1 MKKFLTFLL
10 AFSLC
15 LTVFGT
21 YGFESP
27 VVCTDESCDEHN
39 HAGHV
44 LLAADTADY
53 LTATVTSQ
61 QYNEKQGTFTV
72 LIYIELL
79 SESKISGGTVT
90 IRTEGSVLKNPKL
103 SSMSYLF
110 GELISEDE
118 ITTSSSG
125 TYTYFTVK
133 IPEKGEDTRSSYGSI
148 SIVYSVDSE
157 YLDLVSS
164 LRAQTLTVSGSV
176 KKADGTTMVFYPSPS
191 SLKAYVCNHNNIVTK
206 IIKQPTCQD
215 AGIVMVSAYAVHPD
229 VVNAGEYVFSQS
241 FPGAVQAT
249 AAATFAVEDLGAQRI
264 AIVAVDLDFGK
275 EQSAYFKAK
284 AAELGAEI
292 VSEDYIAMSDNDM
305 TSVVSKIKNENVDL
319 IYMPNYYAHAS
330 EVCRQVALQGLDVDI
345 LGCEGADSWQL
356 LLTAGEY
363 AEGLYITT
371 NMDRD
376 DPNESTQAYI
386 ENYRA
391 EYDMEPDMVGASVYD
406 AFEVLFAAMK
416 EVGTD
421 PAAMQEYIAAMKDF
435 DTVTGTLMYYTSAGS
450 AVKPVQ
456 IQQVGEDLQF
466 HSYSVIDDIQIIDGD
481 NIPVVEY

>member
-1 MKKFLTFLL
+1 MKKLVSTLL
-10 AFSLC
+10 ALAMLLS
-15 LTVFGT
+15 
-21 YGFESP
+21 
-27 VVCTDESCDEHN
+27 
-39 HAGHV
+39 
-44 LLAADTADY
+44 LAACG
-53 LTATVTSQ
+53 
-61 QYNEKQGTFTV
+61 N
-72 LIYIELL
+72 
-79 SESKISGGTVT
+79 
-90 IRTEGSVLKNPKL
+90 
-103 SSMSYLF
+103 
-110 GELISEDE
+110 
-118 ITTSSSG
+118 TSSSSAG
-125 TYTYFTVK
+125 SAGSAGSSGSSSSGGSSDPIRIGFFAPVSAASAAADGQSAQQSAELAVK
-133 IPEKGEDTRSSYGSI
+133 LINENGGINGRMVELVDYDDGLDTAEAANIAEK
-148 SIVYSVDSE
+148 
-157 YLDLVSS
+157 
-164 LRAQTLTVSGSV
+164 LTTADGVAAVVSGSYS
-176 KKADGTTMVFYPSPS
+176 GP
-191 SLKAYVCNHNNIVTK
+191 TK
-206 IIKQPTCQD
+206 VAAPICQD

-229 VVNAGEYVFSQS
+229 VVNAGEYIFSQS

-249 AAATFAVEDLGAQRI
+249 AAATFAVNDLKAQRI

-305 TSVVSKIKNENVDL
+305 TSVISKIKSENVDL
-319 IYMPNYYAHAS
+319 IYIPNYYAHAS

-356 LLTAGEY
+356 LETAGEY

-391 EYDMEPDMVGASVYD
+391 EYNMEPDMVGASVYD

-421 PAAMQEYIAAMKDF
+421 SDAMQEYIANMKDF
-435 DTVTGTLMYYTSAGS
+435 ATVTGTLMYYTSAGS

-466 HSYSVIDDIQIIDGD
+466 HSYSVIDDISIIDGD
-481 NIPVVEY
+481 NIEQVTY

>member
-1 MKKFLTFLL
+1 MKKLLSTLL
-10 AFSLC
+10 ALTMVMSLVAC
-15 LTVFGT
+15 GS
-21 YGFESP
+21 G
-27 VVCTDESCDEHN
+27 
-39 HAGHV
+39 
-44 LLAADTADY
+44 DTSTPSDAS
-53 LTATVTSQ
+53 T
-61 QYNEKQGTFTV
+61 
-72 LIYIELL
+72 
-79 SESKISGGTVT
+79 
-90 IRTEGSVLKNPKL
+90 P
-103 SSMSYLF
+103 
-110 GELISEDE
+110 
-118 ITTSSSG
+118 SSSG
-125 TYTYFTVK
+125 SGGSSQGQSEDPIKIGFFAPVSAASAAADGQSAQQSAELAVKLINEAGGINGRTVELVDYDDALDTAEAAN
-133 IPEKGEDTRSSYGSI
+133 IAEKLTTADG
-148 SIVYSVDSE
+148 VDA
-157 YLDLVSS
+157 V
-164 LRAQTLTVSGSV
+164 VSGSYS
-176 KKADGTTMVFYPSPS
+176 GP
-191 SLKAYVCNHNNIVTK
+191 TK
-206 IIKQPTCQD
+206 VAAPICQD

-284 AAELGAEI
+284 ATELGDEI

-305 TSVVSKIKNENVDL
+305 TSVISKIKNENVDL

-356 LLTAGEY
+356 LQTAGEY

-391 EYDMEPDMVGASVYD
+391 EYNMEPDMVGASVYD

-421 PAAMQEYIAAMKDF
+421 PAAMQEYIANMKDF

-466 HSYSVIDDIQIIDGD
+466 HSYGVIDDIEVIDGD

>member
-1 MKKFLTFLL
+1 MDMKKLLSTLL
-10 AFSLC
+10 ALTMVMSLVAC
-15 LTVFGT
+15 GS
-21 YGFESP
+21 G
-27 VVCTDESCDEHN
+27 
-39 HAGHV
+39 
-44 LLAADTADY
+44 DTS
-53 LTATVTSQ
+53 T
-61 QYNEKQGTFTV
+61 
-72 LIYIELL
+72 
-79 SESKISGGTVT
+79 
-90 IRTEGSVLKNPKL
+90 P
-103 SSMSYLF
+103 
-110 GELISEDE
+110 
-118 ITTSSSG
+118 SSSG
-125 TYTYFTVK
+125 SGGSSQGQSEDPIKIGFFAPVSAASAAADGQSAQQSAELAVKLINEAGGINGRTVELVDYDDALDTAEAAN
-133 IPEKGEDTRSSYGSI
+133 IAEKLTTADG
-148 SIVYSVDSE
+148 VDA
-157 YLDLVSS
+157 V
-164 LRAQTLTVSGSV
+164 VSGSYS
-176 KKADGTTMVFYPSPS
+176 GP
-191 SLKAYVCNHNNIVTK
+191 TK
-206 IIKQPTCQD
+206 VAAPICQD

-284 AAELGAEI
+284 ATELGAEI

-305 TSVVSKIKNENVDL
+305 TSVISKIKNENVDL

-356 LLTAGEY
+356 LQTAGEY

-391 EYDMEPDMVGASVYD
+391 EYNMEPDMVGASVYD

-421 PAAMQEYIAAMKDF
+421 PAAMQEYIANMKDF

>member
-1 MKKFLTFLL
+1 MKKLLSTLL
-10 AFSLC
+10 ALAMAMSLVAC
-15 LTVFGT
+15 GGGDTSTPSATSTPAGSGGDSSQT
-21 YGFESP
+21 QSEDPIKIGFFAP
-27 VVCTDESCDEHN
+27 VS
-39 HAGHV
+39 AASA
-44 LLAADTADY
+44 AADGQSAQQSAELAVKLINEAGGINGRTVELVDYDDALDTAEAANIAEKLTTAD
-53 LTATVTSQ
+53 
-61 QYNEKQGTFTV
+61 G
-72 LIYIELL
+72 
-79 SESKISGGTVT
+79 
-90 IRTEGSVLKNPKL
+90 
-103 SSMSYLF
+103 
-110 GELISEDE
+110 
-118 ITTSSSG
+118 
-125 TYTYFTVK
+125 
-133 IPEKGEDTRSSYGSI
+133 
-148 SIVYSVDSE
+148 VDA
-157 YLDLVSS
+157 V
-164 LRAQTLTVSGSV
+164 VSGSYS
-176 KKADGTTMVFYPSPS
+176 GP
-191 SLKAYVCNHNNIVTK
+191 TK
-206 IIKQPTCQD
+206 VAAPICQD

-305 TSVVSKIKNENVDL
+305 TSVVSKIKSEGVDL

-330 EVCRQVALQGLDVDI
+330 EVCRQVVLQGLDVDL

-356 LLTAGEY
+356 LQTAGEY

-391 EYDMEPDMVGASVYD
+391 EYNMEPDMVGASVYD

-421 PAAMQEYIAAMKDF
+421 PVAMQEYIANMKDF
-435 DTVTGTLMYYTSAGS
+435 DTVTGTLMYYTSSGS

-456 IQQVGEDLQF
+456 IQRVGEDLQF
-466 HSYSVIDDIQIIDGD
+466 HSYSVIDDISIIDGD

>member
-1 MKKFLTFLL
+1 MIKWKTGSKERRMKGQSRESQHVVPQKAGEPLGPVGQTNGIEEDMIMKKLLSTLL
-10 AFSLC
+10 ALAMAMS
-15 LTVFGT
+15 
-21 YGFESP
+21 
-27 VVCTDESCDEHN
+27 
-39 HAGHV
+39 
-44 LLAADTADY
+44 LAACGGDTS
-53 LTATVTSQ
+53 TPTGS
-61 QYNEKQGTFTV
+61 G
-72 LIYIELL
+72 
-79 SESKISGGTVT
+79 SGGTSQT
-90 IRTEGSVLKNPKL
+90 Q
-103 SSMSYLF
+103 
-110 GELISEDE
+110 SEDPIKIGFFAPVSAASAAADGQSAQQSAE
-118 ITTSSSG
+118 LAVKLINEAGGINGRTVELVDYDDALDTAEAANIAEKLTTADG
-125 TYTYFTVK
+125 
-133 IPEKGEDTRSSYGSI
+133 
-148 SIVYSVDSE
+148 VDA
-157 YLDLVSS
+157 V
-164 LRAQTLTVSGSV
+164 VSGSYS
-176 KKADGTTMVFYPSPS
+176 GP
-191 SLKAYVCNHNNIVTK
+191 TK
-206 IIKQPTCQD
+206 VAAPICQD

-284 AAELGAEI
+284 ATELGAEI

-305 TSVVSKIKNENVDL
+305 TSVISKIKNENVDL

-356 LLTAGEY
+356 LQTAGEY

-391 EYDMEPDMVGASVYD
+391 EYNMEPDMVGASVYD

-421 PAAMQEYIAAMKDF
+421 PAAMQEYIANMKDF

>member
-1 MKKFLTFLL
+1 MKKLLSTLL
-10 AFSLC
+10 ALTMVMSLVAC
-15 LTVFGT
+15 GSGDTSTPSDASTPSSSDSGGSSQGQSEDPIKI
-21 YGFESP
+21 GFFAP
-27 VVCTDESCDEHN
+27 VS
-39 HAGHV
+39 AASA
-44 LLAADTADY
+44 AADGQSAQQSAELAVKLINEAGGINGRTVELVDYDDALDTAEAANIAEKLTTAD
-53 LTATVTSQ
+53 
-61 QYNEKQGTFTV
+61 G
-72 LIYIELL
+72 
-79 SESKISGGTVT
+79 
-90 IRTEGSVLKNPKL
+90 
-103 SSMSYLF
+103 
-110 GELISEDE
+110 
-118 ITTSSSG
+118 
-125 TYTYFTVK
+125 
-133 IPEKGEDTRSSYGSI
+133 
-148 SIVYSVDSE
+148 VDA
-157 YLDLVSS
+157 V
-164 LRAQTLTVSGSV
+164 VSGSYS
-176 KKADGTTMVFYPSPS
+176 GP
-191 SLKAYVCNHNNIVTK
+191 TK
-206 IIKQPTCQD
+206 VAAPICQD

-305 TSVVSKIKNENVDL
+305 TSVVSKIKSEGVDL

-356 LLTAGEY
+356 LQTAGEY

-391 EYDMEPDMVGASVYD
+391 EYNMEPDMVGASVYD

-481 NIPVVEY
+481 NIAVVEY

>member
-1 MKKFLTFLL
+1 MKKLLSTLL
-10 AFSLC
+10 ALTMVMSLVAC
-15 LTVFGT
+15 GS
-21 YGFESP
+21 G
-27 VVCTDESCDEHN
+27 
-39 HAGHV
+39 
-44 LLAADTADY
+44 DTS
-53 LTATVTSQ
+53 T
-61 QYNEKQGTFTV
+61 
-72 LIYIELL
+72 
-79 SESKISGGTVT
+79 
-90 IRTEGSVLKNPKL
+90 P
-103 SSMSYLF
+103 
-110 GELISEDE
+110 
-118 ITTSSSG
+118 SSSG
-125 TYTYFTVK
+125 SGGSSQGQSEDPIKIGFFAPVSAASAAADGQSAQQSAELAVKLINEAGGINGRTVELVDYDDALDTAEAAN
-133 IPEKGEDTRSSYGSI
+133 IAEKLTTADG
-148 SIVYSVDSE
+148 VDA
-157 YLDLVSS
+157 V
-164 LRAQTLTVSGSV
+164 VSGSYS
-176 KKADGTTMVFYPSPS
+176 GP
-191 SLKAYVCNHNNIVTK
+191 TK
-206 IIKQPTCQD
+206 VAAPICQD

-284 AAELGAEI
+284 ATELGAEI

-305 TSVVSKIKNENVDL
+305 TSVISKIKNENVDL
-319 IYMPNYYAHAS
+319 IYMPNYYDHAS

-356 LLTAGEY
+356 LQTAGEY

-391 EYDMEPDMVGASVYD
+391 EYNMEPDMVGASVYD

-421 PAAMQEYIAAMKDF
+421 PAAMQEYIANMKDF